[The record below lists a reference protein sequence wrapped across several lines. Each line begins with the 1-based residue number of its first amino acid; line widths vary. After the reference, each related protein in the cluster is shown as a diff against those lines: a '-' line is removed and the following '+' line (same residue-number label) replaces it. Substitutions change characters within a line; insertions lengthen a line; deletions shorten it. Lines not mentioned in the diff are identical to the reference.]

1 MTCYE
6 GAGDHGEAA
15 EGEGEGSGPPDNNN
29 DDDIDN
35 DNNDDDNNDDD
46 NDNDNN
52 DDDNNDDDN
61 NDNNNERVPPAQPVD
76 APDGGQVCRELHQG
90 RDHEG
95 EVELEVE
102 VGDVPHGRVEDAADD
117 RPGQDSEQADL
128 PHLRGAEQIQ
138 ISVIVAASGY

>member
-15 EGEGEGSGPPDNNN
+15 EGEGEGGGPPDNNN
-29 DDDIDN
+29 DDNYDDYDDN
-35 DNNDDDNNDDD
+35 DNDDDNNDML
-46 NDNDNN
+46 
-52 DDDNNDDDN
+52 
-61 NDNNNERVPPAQPVD
+61 VIMMMIMMIIMIMIITTPPAQPVD
-76 APDGGQVCRELHQG
+76 APDGGQVRRELHQG

-117 RPGQDSEQADL
+117 RPGQNSEQADL

-138 ISVIVAASGY
+138 ISVIVAASGH